1 MSEVEE
7 VSERTASAET
17 VFTTISTCRLKKT
30 IKGLEVECTTFD
42 MGLQLFDDLF
52 LGGEG
57 VLGLRTLSALRRDHA
72 LMRNTY
78 HLKLG
83 TERVLS
89 CGGRSSIFEA
99 FLDASLYFDVDSVR
113 EHCVDVL
120 LDSMDLRVILSH
132 FVDEVADDVLELHHN
147 STLDGQQEGVIDGSV
162 ELEIRLVHTC
172 DMLV

>member
-1 MSEVEE
+1 MNSPKLLSGAFLGSAFLLDDHLGEFVLHLSDGVVSDKTLLKILDGLFEDFNVLIVQVMSEVEE
-7 VSERTASAET
+7 VGERTASAET

-30 IKGLEVECTTFD
+30 IKGLEVHCATVD

-83 TERVLS
+83 TERVFS

-99 FLDASLYFDVDSVR
+99 FLDASLDRKSV
-113 EHCVDVL
+113 V
-120 LDSMDLRVILSH
+120 
-132 FVDEVADDVLELHHN
+132 
-147 STLDGQQEGVIDGSV
+147 
-162 ELEIRLVHTC
+162 
-172 DMLV
+172 